1 MKKFIEA
8 TYEDGSRAFINLN
21 LVMSI
26 KEKDNQY
33 VLNLFGN
40 KYFVPIDCKE
50 VKDLIVKD

>member
-8 TYEDGSRAFINLN
+8 THEDGSKAFINLN

-26 KEKDNQY
+26 KVKDNQY
-33 VLNLFGN
+33 VLNLVGN

-50 VKDLIVKD
+50 VKELIIKD

>member
-1 MKKFIEA
+1 
-8 TYEDGSRAFINLN
+8 
-21 LVMSI
+21 MSI